1 MTDQQ
6 QQATPK
12 LAIWL
17 GYGGLAPFVICA
29 AMAYSSTPMLADYG
43 LIGAANYGAVILSFV
58 GAIHWGLAMQDGRNI
73 YWFSWSVTPALL
85 AWAAISLLD
94 VGLSMLALV
103 PAFVLSWSVDR
114 QAFRR
119 GLLPACYMR
128 LRHILTGGAVLS
140 LLFTA
145 FAPAIPY
152 NW

>member
-6 QQATPK
+6 QQTTPK

-29 AMAYSSTPMLADYG
+29 AAAYDSTPMLADYG

-58 GAIHWGLAMQDGRNI
+58 GAIHWGLAMQDGRNV

-94 VGLSMLALV
+94 VRLSMLALV
-103 PAFVLSWSVDR
+103 TAFALSWSVDR
-114 QAFRR
+114 QAFQR
-119 GLLPACYMR
+119 GLLPAWYMR
-128 LRHILTGGAVLS
+128 LRHILTGGAVFG
-140 LLFTA
+140 LLVTA
-145 FAPAIPY
+145 FAPAI
-152 NW
+152 N